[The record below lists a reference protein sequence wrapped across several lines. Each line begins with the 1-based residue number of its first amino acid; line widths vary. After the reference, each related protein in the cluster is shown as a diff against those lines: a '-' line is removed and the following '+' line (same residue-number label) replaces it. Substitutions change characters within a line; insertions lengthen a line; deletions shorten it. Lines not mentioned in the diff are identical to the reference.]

1 MPRRKTE
8 YRDKL
13 LAEPELTV
21 APGRPLTLP
30 PDLPATIEVG
40 MGAGRILVARAAA
53 EPGRFFVGVELK
65 EERTWQA
72 VRECRKLGL
81 KNVGFI
87 PLPIDQA
94 DEFLPTGRF
103 DELVILFPD
112 PWPRGRDERR
122 RLVAPGN
129 LRLFARW
136 LAPGARCVF
145 QTDSPA
151 LFAYGRDMIAAAG
164 FPIHVAESDVP
175 PGAISTKFEAIW
187 RAKRLSIHQ
196 VIFERPA
203 RLPDDPLFDPAP
215 STSRPSVRFAR
226 RLAAANAAPGA
237 APDARASTA
246 RTPAAADTGSDGAS
260 SGT

>member
-21 APGRPLTLP
+21 APGRSLSLP
-30 PDLPATIEVG
+30 EGVPATIEVG

-53 EPGRFFVGVELK
+53 EPERFFVGVELK

-87 PLPIDQA
+87 PLPLDQA

-122 RLVAPGN
+122 RLVAPCN
-129 LRLFARW
+129 LRIYARW
-136 LAPGARCVF
+136 LKPGARCAF

-151 LFAYGRDMIAAAG
+151 LFAYGRDAIAAAG

-175 PGAISTKFEAIW
+175 PGAISTRFEAIW

-196 VIFERPA
+196 VVFERPA
-203 RLPDDPLFDPAP
+203 RLIDDPLFDPTPAEL
-215 STSRPSVRFAR
+215 RPSVRFAR
-226 RLAAANAAPGA
+226 RAAVARSTGADPAAESAPKTAAEHRAAAKPTEG
-237 APDARASTA
+237 
-246 RTPAAADTGSDGAS
+246 
-260 SGT
+260 